1 MIPNV
6 LADRYASAAMLE
18 IFDPEHRVRL
28 ERRFWIEVMRAQ
40 HDAGLTLD
48 PGVLEAH
55 EAVVDD
61 VDLESIRRREAE
73 SRHDVKARL
82 DEFSALAGHQVAHR
96 GMTSR
101 DLTENVEGLQ
111 VAAALDLLDGR
122 TRALLA
128 ALAERAA
135 AEAATVM
142 VGRTHNVA
150 AQPVT
155 LGKRFAMVAEEVLAA
170 HDRLVDLRRRF
181 AIRGLKGPV
190 GSQTDLLD
198 LLGSAEAVDAV
209 EAQVSAAFGI
219 GSRLQATGQ
228 VYPRSRD
235 LDVVAAFAQ
244 LASGP
249 ANLANSIRLM
259 AGHDLAT
266 EGFRAGQVGSSAMPH
281 KMNTRS
287 CERINGFM
295 TILRGHLAMAAS
307 LAGDQWNEGDVS
319 CSVVRRV
326 VLPDSCFAI
335 DGLLETTFSV
345 LDGFGAHP
353 AVIDN
358 ELERYLPFL
367 ATTAL
372 LMHAVKEGAGREAAH
387 ETIKTHA
394 VATALSMRA
403 EGGPGGRALID
414 ALGDDPSFPGDRE
427 QVGRLIEDPSALLG
441 RIDTQIAS
449 IVAEIGSRVAERP
462 EAAAY
467 RGGEIL

>member
-6 LADRYASAAMLE
+6 LADRYASDQMVE
-18 IFDPEHRVRL
+18 IFDPRHRVRL

-40 HDAGLTLD
+40 HEAGLILD
-48 PGVLEAH
+48 DGVIEAH
-55 EAVVDD
+55 EAVIDQ

-82 DEFSALAGHQVAHR
+82 DEFGALAGHQVAHR

-122 TRALLA
+122 VRALLA
-128 ALAERAA
+128 ALGERAT
-135 AEAATVM
+135 AEVGTVM

-155 LGKRFAMVAEEVLAA
+155 LGKRFAMIAEEVLGA
-170 HDRLVDLRRRF
+170 HDRLIDLRRRF

-198 LLGSAEAVDAV
+198 LLGSADAVDLV
-209 EAQVSAAFGI
+209 EARVSSAFGI
-219 GSRLQATGQ
+219 ESRLGATGQ

-235 LDVVAAFAQ
+235 LDVVAAFTQ

-249 ANLANSIRLM
+249 ANLATMIRLM

-326 VLPDSCFAI
+326 VLPDACFAI

-358 ELERYLPFL
+358 ELRRYLPFL

-372 LMHAVKEGAGREAAH
+372 LMHAVKDGMGREQAH

-394 VATALSMRA
+394 VAAALAMR
-403 EGGPGGRALID
+403 EVGGAGGEALI
-414 ALGDDPSFPGDRE
+414 ASLADDPAFPGDAAAL
-427 QVGRLIEDPSALLG
+427 GGLIADPTTLLG
-441 RIDTQIAS
+441 RVDAQVATVVDEIAK
-449 IVAEIGSRVAERP
+449 RVADRP
-462 EAAAY
+462 DAAAY

>member
-6 LADRYASAAMLE
+6 LADRYASPEMLDIYDPAA
-18 IFDPEHRVRL
+18 RVRL
-28 ERRFWIEVMRAQ
+28 ERRFWIEVMKAQ
-40 HDAGLTLD
+40 HEVGLTLD
-48 PGVLEAH
+48 EGVVEAH

-82 DEFSALAGHQVAHR
+82 DEFCALAGHQVAHR
-96 GMTSR
+96 GLTSR

-111 VAAALDLLDGR
+111 MAAALDHLDGR
-122 TRALLA
+122 IRGVLA
-128 ALAERAA
+128 ALAERAT

-155 LGKRFAMVAEEVLAA
+155 LGKRFAMVAEELLAA
-170 HDRLVDLRRRF
+170 HDRLLDLRERF

-190 GSQTDLLD
+190 GSQQDLLD
-198 LLGSAEAVDAV
+198 LLGSSEAVDAV
-209 EAQVSAAFGI
+209 EQRVAEAFGI
-219 GSRLQATGQ
+219 RSRLVATGQ

-235 LDVVAAFAQ
+235 LDVVAAFVQ
-244 LASGP
+244 VASGP
-249 ANLANSIRLM
+249 ANLATTIRLM
-259 AGHDLAT
+259 AGHDLVT
-266 EGFRAGQVGSSAMPH
+266 EGFQKGQVGSSAMPH

-295 TILRGHLAMAAS
+295 AILRGHLTMAGS

-326 VLPDSCFAI
+326 VLPDACFAL

-345 LDGFGAHP
+345 LDGFGAYP
-353 AVIDN
+353 AVIDR

-372 LMHAVKEGAGREAAH
+372 LMHAVKEGLGREEAH
-387 ETIKTHA
+387 EIIKHHA
-394 VATALSMRA
+394 VAAALELRGS
-403 EGGPGGRALID
+403 GGPGGAALISS
-414 ALGDDPSFPGDRE
+414 LGDDAAFPGSAAE
-427 QVGRLIEDPSALLG
+427 LGALIENPTDLLG
-441 RIDTQIAS
+441 RIDDQIAS
-449 IVAEIGSRVAERP
+449 ITTTIAARVAERP

-467 RGGEIL
+467 RGGAIL